1 MKNIH
6 YTDATGYYFSTLRLR
21 DALPESFGQ
30 NLRLQYYSARM
41 RLAEHPQREALLQQT
56 RKRLFQRYEQQLLL
70 EQGGIPL
77 FRTLTLAQL
86 MAGVLRKYDAIRGFS
101 ILPNHL
107 HVLMLLSPFTY
118 HKIEDLESLQFPP
131 LRQLLTQLQAETEHA
146 LRQYRQSHLE
156 IANSSVFQQ
165 KHKSGIPCR
174 EPALWH
180 SLTFDFQIPHPGAL
194 KNAVQYLLHS
204 AVKAPPGE
212 DLQDWPYWYLKSPVL
227 RV

>member
-30 NLRLQYYSARM
+30 NLRLQYYSAQM
-41 RLAEHPQREALLQQT
+41 RLAGHPQREVLLQQT

-77 FRTLTLAQL
+77 FRSLSPAKW
-86 MAGVLRKYDAIRGFS
+86 MAEVLRKYDAIRGFA

-107 HVLMLLSPFTY
+107 QVLTGLPAPTNA
-118 HKIEDLESLQFPP
+118 KAAELESLPCPP
-131 LRQLLTQLQAETEHA
+131 LRQLLSQLQADTEAALCRLRLPLSETSNA
-146 LRQYRQSHLE
+146 
-156 IANSSVFQQ
+156 AAFQLI
-165 KHKSGIPCR
+165 HKSGVPCR
-174 EPALWH
+174 ERPLWH
-180 SLTFDFQIPHPGAL
+180 SETFDFYLPHRDAL
-194 KNAVQYLLHS
+194 KNAVQHLLHS

-212 DLQDWPYWYLKSPVL
+212 ECRDWPYLYLKSPVL
-227 RV
+227 RA